1 MKTSFFSL
9 FTLLVVA
16 TFLQSCVFNFDT
28 QDGFLPPVDEVE
40 QRLSVSN
47 FDRLDMGS
55 AFDISVSQGNA
66 FDVRVRG
73 DRTDVGDLV
82 VDSRSG
88 TLRLYYRNNRSRR
101 YQMEVDIVMPRLRGV
116 AFSGASR
123 SVVEGFKEQEVYID
137 LSGASRSDVRIQSK
151 YLDFDLSG
159 ASTLNLTGDAARLDG
174 EASGASLLS
183 AFNMIADEAYVD
195 ASGASRVRVNVLNY
209 LKADASG
216 ASNVRY
222 RGNPKIEFRT
232 SGGSVVERD

>member
-9 FTLLVVA
+9 VSLLVVA
-16 TFLQSCVFNFDT
+16 ALLQSCVFNFDS
-28 QDGFLPPVDEVE
+28 QDGFLPPTDAVE

-47 FDRLDMGS
+47 FNYLEMGN
-55 AFDISVSQGNA
+55 AFDITVSRGNT

-73 DRTDVGDLV
+73 DRTDVNDLV
-82 VDSRSG
+82 VDTRNG

-116 AFSGASR
+116 TFSGASR
-123 SVVEGFKEQEVYID
+123 SVVEGFDEQEMFFD
-137 LSGASRSDVRIQSK
+137 LSGASRCDVEAQSK
-151 YLDFDLSG
+151 YMDFEVSG

-174 EASGASLLS
+174 EVSGASLLS
-183 AFNMIADEAYVD
+183 AFNLRTDEAYID

-209 LKADASG
+209 LKAEASG

-222 RGNPKIEFRT
+222 RGNPKVEVRT